1 MVALF
6 ARRVGQGLELL
17 GIFPFGKTIMLFVA
31 KVLLFARRLKLLA
44 GSGRLVILASW
55 TRDQWILHLILLV
68 QLDGRRERRV
78 VWRRDHF
85 VGEAI
90 Q

>member
-6 ARRVGQGLELL
+6 VRSVEQGLELL

-31 KVLLFARRLKLLA
+31 EVLLFARRLKLLA
-44 GSGRLVILASW
+44 GSGRLVILVSW

-68 QLDGRRERRV
+68 QPDGRRERRV

>member
-31 KVLLFARRLKLLA
+31 EVLLFAWRLKLLA
-44 GSGRLVILASW
+44 GSGRLVILVSW
-55 TRDQWILHLILLV
+55 TRDQWILHFILLV
-68 QLDGRRERRV
+68 QPDGRRERRV

-90 Q
+90 L